1 MRVLV
6 SAVPALGH
14 VVPLLDLARALQLAG
29 HEVRFATNEQSHAV
43 IAGAGLAPVAAGM
56 STMEMRKERVRRWPK
71 TGTQPVSA
79 WATRMWAQ
87 VMAPSTLED
96 LLELMS
102 RWPPHVVV
110 HDEGE
115 YAAPVAAT
123 RAGIPWV
130 THGWGSPQRSASE
143 LVDLKELAGGLWES
157 CGCDVPAAAG
167 LYAHALV
174 NPCPPVLQ
182 SVPPPGA
189 SVVWPIRPRLL
200 GEAGPTA
207 EADVYVGFGTVPSFA
222 NAGAEL
228 SAAVRACTARGLRVV
243 VTAPSE
249 ELRRELAEI
258 DQRLVIAREFVSLAS
273 LIPSCRVVVS
283 HAGAGTVIAA
293 LAGGVPV
300 VLVPGGSPSQLRMAE
315 ACDHAGVGRCCDA
328 AGLDAALE
336 EVLSDPG
343 FAAAARAA
351 AREIADLPDASEVV
365 SLIESLAAAKRA
377 EVHRGA

>member
-14 VVPLLDLARALQLAG
+14 VVPLLDLAGALQLAG

-43 IAGAGLAPVAAGM
+43 IARAGLAPVAAGM
-56 STMEMRKERVRRWPK
+56 SSVEMRQERLRRWPE
-71 TGTQPVSA
+71 TGAQPVST

-96 LLELMS
+96 LLELMKQ
-102 RWPPHVVV
+102 RPPDILL

-115 YAAPVAAT
+115 YAAPIAAA
-123 RAGIPWV
+123 RAGIPWI
-130 THGWGSPQRSASE
+130 THGWGSPLRSASE
-143 LVDLKELAGGLWES
+143 LAQLEELAGGLWAS
-157 CGCDVPAAAG
+157 CGCEVPAAAG

-182 SVPPPGA
+182 TEPPPGA

-200 GEAGPTA
+200 GEAGPA
-207 EADVYVGFGTVPSFA
+207 PEADVYVGFGTVPSFA

-249 ELRRELAEI
+249 ELRRDLAEI
-258 DQRLVIAREFVSLAS
+258 DERLVIAREFVPLAN

-315 ACDHAGVGRCCDA
+315 ACHQAGVGRCCDA
-328 AGLDAALE
+328 AGVDAALQ
-336 EVLSDPG
+336 EVLSDPT
-343 FAAAARAA
+343 FAAAAAAA
-351 AREIADLPDASEVV
+351 ARQIADLPAASEVV
-365 SLIESLAAAKRA
+365 PLIESLTT
-377 EVHRGA
+377 